1 MKHTARPSRLFPAC
15 LPLLALIVLPACSK
29 TGDAP
34 TANQTSVTAAPPAA
48 ERYLGETPPKY
59 TPQLFAPGLISTD
72 AVELNSVFSPDGRE
86 FFFTRLVEGPDEQEG
101 YPGRTRPILHH
112 AVYENGAWSESR
124 PLRLFPD
131 APDAWAADMVVS
143 PDGQLLYFM
152 GAHPVEAGASRSDLN
167 LWVSRRVD
175 GEWAV
180 AEPLPAPLNTG
191 ANEVYSSMVADG
203 SLYFS
208 SNRPGSLAQA
218 GTDLYRAQR
227 LADGTFGDPV
237 HVGPPISGT
246 HGVGDTFVAPDESY
260 LILSSRGLG
269 GMGGGDLFVSFRQGD
284 GGWGEPL
291 HLGPDVN
298 SEIHEYCP
306 TVTPDGRYLFFSRR
320 RSEPADS
327 GWPGVVEGD
336 VFWVDASV
344 IERLRPESSRSR

>member
-1 MKHTARPSRLFPAC
+1 MTHFARHSRHFPVC
-15 LPLLALIVLPACSK
+15 LPLLALIILPACTK
-29 TGDAP
+29 TGDSGMA
-34 TANQTSVTAAPPAA
+34 QRAAVSAEPDAA
-48 ERYLGETPPKY
+48 QRYLGQTPPGD
-59 TPQLFAPGLISTD
+59 TPELFAPGLVSTD
-72 AVELNSVFSPDGRE
+72 AVELNSVF
-86 FFFTRLVEGPDEQEG
+86 
-101 YPGRTRPILHH
+101 
-112 AVYENGAWSESR
+112 
-124 PLRLFPD
+124 
-131 APDAWAADMVVS
+131 S

-152 GAHPVEAGASRSDLN
+152 GAHPVEAGAARTDLN
-167 LWVSRRVD
+167 PWVSRRVD
-175 GEWAV
+175 GAWAV
-180 AEPLPAPLNTG
+180 AEPLPTPLNTG

-208 SNRPGSLAQA
+208 SNRPGSLAQV

-269 GMGGGDLFVSFRQGD
+269 GNGAGDLFVSFRLDD
-284 GGWGEPL
+284 GGWGAPL

-298 SEIHEYCP
+298 SEFHEYCP

-327 GWPGVVEGD
+327 GWPGVVQGD

-344 IERLRPESSRSR
+344 IERLRQNAE